1 MRGNV
6 DRQCLEKMLSY
17 CDRAIALLEIC
28 EYNYERFKSDQFFL
42 SISMIEMQ
50 MGEITTHL
58 TEEFKKDTKNQVP
71 WQMMKDMRNMF
82 AHAYDGM
89 DRKIIWDTA
98 IESIPELKKFCEN
111 YLNENEA

>member
-17 CDRAIALLEIC
+17 CDRAITLLEEC
-28 EYNYERFKSDQFFL
+28 NYDYEKFKSDKFFL

-58 TEEFKKDTKNQVP
+58 SKEFRDNTENIIP
-71 WQMMKDMRNMF
+71 WRMMKNMRNMF
-82 AHAYDGM
+82 AHAYDDM
-89 DRKIIWDTA
+89 EAKAIWKTA
-98 IESIPELKKFCEN
+98 VEDIPELKKFCES
-111 YLNENEA
+111 YLEETS